1 MVAYLTK
8 FEGSEGF
15 YEITD
20 FLSGSHISYALT
32 ENLTI
37 YVSLIEQFWQT
48 AALSTSEDGIQAITA
63 TIDGRE
69 KTITKASLRRHLK
82 LEDSEGIPLLPN
94 EEIFEHLTRIGYG
107 EAPSTSP
114 SRISSS
120 PSLPSHHTSS
130 STPTTPPSTQQPYE
144 AEEPVTMPHDSPL
157 HRVHSY
163 GSDEGRLQQIYLM
176 DLVTKLTDKIG
187 VLEKDLQQTKK
198 TYNTALTK
206 LVLRVKK
213 LEKQVKSG
221 KARKRARIDEG
232 ISWFQQDEEVHE
244 KTSADT
250 EVLVQEET
258 PTKIFKDIGSG
269 EKGEKEIS
277 TANVPVSTAGPEVST
292 ASTDVSTAA
301 AALVYIRRSASKAK
315 EKGKGI
321 MTEPEPPKKLKK
333 RVQVQLTID
342 EDLAKKLF
350 EEERARFNAE
360 QEARAKEEQE
370 QEMSDFEVAQE
381 LQRQLDERQEVPAKP
396 TQAHKID
403 WNDPGYKQRYFKGMT
418 YEDIRPI
425 FEKVWDQVNTFVPMG
440 SELEK
445 ESSKESSK
453 PVEEDVEPQQVMKE
467 SSTKSKG
474 RRRKSLPRKRAR
486 KAQDE
491 EKTKKQKHE
500 DDAEKEELR
509 LSLKIVSDEDKDIDY
524 EVLDMKMLETFDR
537 DDVLNLHRLVMEKFP
552 NNDPVGYDLLLW
564 GDLKVL
570 VDPKEDD
577 NIWKNQQEWKMISWK
592 LFETCGVHSLMVD
605 GTLLTIHIFV
615 EKKLKNNESVFGRI
629 LSKSRIEDLVQEETW
644 DLKYNVST
652 AIVNFVLPEEVNTAE
667 DVEDKDV

>member
-1 MVAYLTK
+1 MDPAETYYTW
-8 FEGSEGF
+8 
-15 YEITD
+15 
-20 FLSGSHISYALT
+20 
-32 ENLTI
+32 N
-37 YVSLIEQFWQT
+37 
-48 AALSTSEDGIQAITA
+48 ST
-63 TIDGRE
+63 
-69 KTITKASLRRHLK
+69 
-82 LEDSEGIPLLPN
+82 
-94 EEIFEHLTRIGYG
+94 
-107 EAPSTSP
+107 
-114 SRISSS
+114 
-120 PSLPSHHTSS
+120 
-130 STPTTPPSTQQPYE
+130 
-144 AEEPVTMPHDSPL
+144 
-157 HRVHSY
+157 
-163 GSDEGRLQQIYLM
+163 
-176 DLVTKLTDKIG
+176 
-187 VLEKDLQQTKK
+187 
-198 TYNTALTK
+198 
-206 LVLRVKK
+206 
-213 LEKQVKSG
+213 
-221 KARKRARIDEG
+221 
-232 ISWFQQDEEVHE
+232 
-244 KTSADT
+244 
-250 EVLVQEET
+250 
-258 PTKIFKDIGSG
+258 GSG

-381 LQRQLDERQEVPAKP
+381 LQRQLDERQEVLAKP
-396 TQAHKID
+396 NQAHKID
-403 WNDPGYKQRYFKGMT
+403 WNDPGVLRYHAQLNRQYSVAEVRRNMIMYLKNQAGYKQRYFKGMT
-418 YEDIRPI
+418 YKDIRPI

-445 ESSKESSK
+445 ESSKESLK

-467 SSTKSKG
+467 SSTKSEG
-474 RRRKSLPRKRAR
+474 RIRKSLPRKRAR

-509 LSLKIVSDEDKDIDY
+509 LSLKIVLDEDKDMDY
-524 EVLDMKMLETFDR
+524 EVLDMKYPIVEWESQILGNFGENEKHVYKITRADGNSKYYLNISRMLETFDR
-537 DDVLNLHRLVMEKFP
+537 DD
-552 NNDPVGYDLLLW
+552 

-592 LFETCGVHSLMVD
+592 LYETCGVHSLMVD
-605 GTLLTIHIFV
+605 GTLLTIHMFV
-615 EKKLKNNESVFGRI
+615 EKKYPLTK
-629 LSKSRIEDLVQEETW
+629 ETLEKMLNW
-644 DLKYNVST
+644 RLEYNVST